1 MDTLIGIYIFSILL
15 LSGISL
21 IKYSSSLHTI
31 QNDLSVAI
39 TIMNF
44 VAEDLKAKKYDG
56 ISMTSNYS
64 QEYTSGSLRTSEMD
78 KLKNAAVTVTVSQ
91 PENYLKK
98 VVIQLQWTSTAGST
112 RPLSVTLFFTSKQV
126 TAFT

>member
-15 LSGISL
+15 LSGLSL

-56 ISMTSNYS
+56 ISTTTNYS
-64 QEYTSGSLRTSEMD
+64 LEYTSGSSRTSEMD
-78 KLKNAAVTVTVSQ
+78 KLKNAAITVTVTQ
-91 PENYLKK
+91 PETYLKK
-98 VVIQLQWTSTAGST
+98 VVIQLQWTTTVGAA
-112 RPLSVTLFFTSKQV
+112 RPLSVTLYFTSKQI